1 MKPRFL
7 AALGVGLGLA
17 AGGATAVA
25 VGTPGL
31 AGAASPA
38 ASSSTD
44 DGSTTTTAEPS
55 SDSTTD
61 STTESTTDSTSDAND
76 PAEPVKPEP
85 GEFLQ
90 ETLQP
95 LVDDGTLTQDQAD
108 KVIAALQD
116 ARPFG
121 GEHGRGPG
129 GPGLG
134 GREHGHMFLGLDT
147 AATALGVSTEDLI
160 SAFQDGKSIADVAAE
175 QGVDVQAVID
185 ALVAEASSR
194 LDEAVTDG
202 RLTAEE
208 AATRKAEI
216 TEKITEMVDQAG
228 GLRPGRPEA
237 PDAPAAPDTTESPD
251 TTTGD

>member
-44 DGSTTTTAEPS
+44 DGTDTTTAPS
-55 SDSTTD
+55 TSATDESAATDSSTT
-61 STTESTTDSTSDAND
+61 AD
-76 PAEPVKPEP
+76 PADPEKPAP

-95 LVDDGTLTQDQAD
+95 LIDDGTLTQEQAD
-108 KVIAALQD
+108 KVITAIQE

-121 GEHGRGPG
+121 GRGPG
-129 GPGLG
+129 FG
-134 GREHGHMFLGLDT
+134 GHGHHMIVGLDT
-147 AATALGVSTEDLI
+147 AATALGVSTEDLRT
-160 SAFQDGKSIADVAAE
+160 ALADGKSIADVAAE
-175 QGVDVQAVID
+175 QGVDVQTVID
-185 ALVAEASSR
+185 ALVAQASAH
-194 LDEAVTDG
+194 LDEAVADG
-202 RLTAEE
+202 RLTEEE
-208 AATRKAEI
+208 AATRKTEV
-216 TEKITEMVDQAG
+216 TEKITEVVNQAG
-228 GLRPGRPEA
+228 GLRPGRPGA
-237 PDAPAAPDTTESPD
+237 PDAPAPPDITDTPD

>member
-44 DGSTTTTAEPS
+44 DGTATTTAPS
-55 SDSTTD
+55 TEATTD
-61 STTESTTDSTSDAND
+61 ESTTADSTAPAD
-76 PAEPVKPEP
+76 PAESAKPEP

-95 LVDDGTLTQDQAD
+95 LIDDGTLSQEQAD
-108 KVIAALQD
+108 KVIAALQE

-121 GEHGRGPG
+121 DHDRGPG
-129 GPGLG
+129 FG
-134 GREHGHMFLGLDT
+134 GRGHHMFFGLDT
-147 AATALGVSTEDLI
+147 AATALGVSAEDLR
-160 SAFQDGKSIADVAAE
+160 SAFAEGKSIADVAAE
-175 QGVDVQAVID
+175 QGVDVQTVIG
-185 ALVAEASSR
+185 ALVAQASTH
-194 LDEAVTDG
+194 LDEAVANG
-202 RLTAEE
+202 RLTEEE
-208 AATRKAEI
+208 AATRKTEL
-216 TEKITEMVDQAG
+216 TEKITELVNQAG
-228 GLRPGRPEA
+228 GLRPGRPGA
-237 PDAPAAPDTTESPD
+237 PDAPAAPDVTETPD

>member
-44 DGSTTTTAEPS
+44 DGTATTTAPS
-55 SDSTTD
+55 TEATSD
-61 STTESTTDSTSDAND
+61 ESTTDSTAPTDPAD
-76 PAEPVKPEP
+76 PAEREKRVP

-95 LVDDGTLTQDQAD
+95 LIDDGTLSQEQAD
-108 KVIAALQD
+108 KVIAALQE

-121 GEHGRGPG
+121 DHEHGPG
-129 GPGLG
+129 FG
-134 GREHGHMFLGLDT
+134 GRGHRMFFGLDS
-147 AATALGVSTEDLI
+147 AATALGISTEDLRA
-160 SAFQDGKSIADVAAE
+160 AFADGKSIADVAAE
-175 QGVDVQAVID
+175 QGVDVQTVID
-185 ALVAEASSR
+185 ALVAKAATH
-194 LDEAVTDG
+194 LDEAVADG
-202 RLTAEE
+202 RLTEEE
-208 AATRKAEI
+208 AATRKTEI
-216 TEKITEMVDQAG
+216 TEKITELVNQAG
-228 GLRPGRPEA
+228 GVRPGRPDG
-237 PDAPAAPDTTESPD
+237 PDVPAVPAITETPD

>member
-44 DGSTTTTAEPS
+44 DGTDTTTAPS
-55 SDSTTD
+55 TSATDESATTD
-61 STTESTTDSTSDAND
+61 STTTAD
-76 PAEPVKPEP
+76 PADPVKPAP

-95 LVDDGTLTQDQAD
+95 LIDAGTLTQEQAD
-108 KVIAALQD
+108 KVIAALQE

-121 GEHGRGPG
+121 GRGPG
-129 GPGLG
+129 FG
-134 GREHGHMFLGLDT
+134 GHGHHMIFGLDT
-147 AATALGVSTEDLI
+147 AATALGVSTEDLRT
-160 SAFQDGKSIADVAAE
+160 ALADGKSIADVAAE
-175 QGVDVQAVID
+175 QAVDVQTVID
-185 ALVAEASSR
+185 ALVAQASTR
-194 LDEAVTDG
+194 IDEAVADG
-202 RLTAEE
+202 RLTEEE
-208 AATRKAEI
+208 AATRKTEV
-216 TEKITEMVDQAG
+216 TEKITELVNQAG
-228 GLRPGRPEA
+228 GLRPGRPGA
-237 PDAPAAPDTTESPD
+237 PDAPAPPDITDTPD

>member
-44 DGSTTTTAEPS
+44 DSTDTTTAPS
-55 SDSTTD
+55 TSATTDESTSTD
-61 STTESTTDSTSDAND
+61 STEPAD
-76 PAEPVKPEP
+76 PADPVKPAP

-95 LVDDGTLTQDQAD
+95 LIDDGTLTQEQAD
-108 KVIAALQD
+108 KVIAALQE
-116 ARPFG
+116 ARPFA
-121 GEHGRGPG
+121 GRGH
-129 GPGLG
+129 GPGFG
-134 GREHGHMFLGLDT
+134 GHGHHMIFGLDT
-147 AATALGVSTEDLI
+147 AATALGVSTEDLRT
-160 SAFQDGKSIADVAAE
+160 ALADGKSIADVAAE
-175 QGVDVQAVID
+175 HGVDVQTVID
-185 ALVAEASSR
+185 ALVAQASTH
-194 LDEAVTDG
+194 LDEAVADG
-202 RLTAEE
+202 RLTEEE
-208 AATRKAEI
+208 AATRKTEV
-216 TEKITEMVDQAG
+216 TEKITELVNQAG
-228 GLRPGRPEA
+228 GLRPGRPDA
-237 PDAPAAPDTTESPD
+237 PDVPAAPDATDTPD